1 LCSYSFVLLLLCV
14 PSDMSHDAWDKLDDD
29 DDEMMNNDDINSM
42 IIIGWLVVIA
52 AEAEWVVQKLEYRY
66 SLFAIRFYSF

>member
-1 LCSYSFVLLLLCV
+1 
-14 PSDMSHDAWDKLDDD
+14 
-29 DDEMMNNDDINSM
+29 MMNNDDINSM

-66 SLFAIRFYSF
+66 SLFAIRFYSFYVTMCSADGVAVSKCF